1 MLYEF
6 LKGTRLRVSRVSL
19 GTMMFGGQTGE
30 ADSLSIMDYAFEKGV
45 TVFDTANVYNQG
57 QSEKIVGKGLK
68 GRREKIIL
76 ATKTGSPMGED
87 PNDSGL
93 SRRNILRS
101 VDASLNR
108 LDTDYIDIYYLHR
121 PDYQTNIEETLET
134 MSVLV
139 SAGKV
144 LYIGVSN
151 YAAWQIADIFAV
163 CDKRGYTAPVI
174 TQNVYNALTRGIEGE
189 LLPFIK
195 AHNMN
200 LTVYNPIAGGL
211 LAGKHRAGPPPEG
224 TRFSFSKEYSDRYWT
239 DANFRAVEKLAAIAK
254 ENAMD
259 LLTLA
264 MKWVDANS
272 HIVSILSGVSRLSQ
286 LEQNLAVFDTPPL
299 SAQVLAGC
307 DEVWKE
313 LTGSRFAYNR

>member
-1 MLYEF
+1 
-6 LKGTRLRVSRVSL
+6 
-19 GTMMFGGQTGE
+19 
-30 ADSLSIMDYAFEKGV
+30 
-45 TVFDTANVYNQG
+45 
-57 QSEKIVGKGLK
+57 
-68 GRREKIIL
+68 
-76 ATKTGSPMGED
+76 MGED

-101 VDASLNR
+101 VDASLKR
-108 LDTDYIDIYYLHR
+108 LDTDYIDIYYLHV

-134 MSVLV
+134 MSDLV

-144 LYIGVSN
+144 RYIGVSN
-151 YAAWQIADIFAV
+151 YAAWQIADILAV

-189 LLPFIK
+189 LLPFIS

-211 LAGKHRAGPPPEG
+211 LAGKHKAGTPPEG

-239 DANFRAVEKLAAIAK
+239 SANFRAVEKLAAIAG
-254 ENAMD
+254 ENNMD

-264 MKWVDANS
+264 MKWVDAGS

-299 SAQVLAGC
+299 SVQVLANC
-307 DEVWKE
+307 DEIWKE